1 MDSKKFR
8 GDRLKKARQYRG
20 RTLTDLAEA
29 TGITKQSLSLYENGT
44 NPDHERVVKIAQEL
58 GFPYDYFMQEDT
70 CRAESGVT
78 YFRSLATATKISR
91 TAESTKL
98 EFVAKVYELLLQ
110 YIDFPALNLPQIDFN
125 GSYDE
130 FDDEAEAKMID
141 EIEGIAQAV
150 RKQWGLGNEPIGNL
164 QLLLEGNGII
174 VTGFDV
180 DTKIDAFSQRILLD
194 DGQVYLIAVT
204 QGDMPEGRIIFD
216 MAHELGHILMHP
228 WSEELDYVSKEEFK
242 LRERQANMFAS
253 ALLLPR
259 ETFTRDV
266 EAYPTDLAYYQFLKK
281 KWKCSMAAM
290 MYRAHELGIVTDN
303 QFQYMMRQYSKK
315 GYRNGEP
322 DDIPY
327 YLNENMFQGA
337 IDLLFE
343 EKIFTPKTL
352 MAFFKRH
359 SVTLYPKDLEELLH
373 LREGTLH
380 YEEEPKVIHL
390 RLLTNDGDE

>member
-20 RTLTDLAEA
+20 RTITDLAEA

-141 EIEGIAQAV
+141 EIESIAQAV
-150 RKQWGLGNEPIGNL
+150 RKQ
-164 QLLLEGNGII
+164 
-174 VTGFDV
+174 
-180 DTKIDAFSQRILLD
+180 
-194 DGQVYLIAVT
+194 
-204 QGDMPEGRIIFD
+204 
-216 MAHELGHILMHP
+216 
-228 WSEELDYVSKEEFK
+228 
-242 LRERQANMFAS
+242 
-253 ALLLPR
+253 
-259 ETFTRDV
+259 
-266 EAYPTDLAYYQFLKK
+266 
-281 KWKCSMAAM
+281 
-290 MYRAHELGIVTDN
+290 
-303 QFQYMMRQYSKK
+303 
-315 GYRNGEP
+315 
-322 DDIPY
+322 
-327 YLNENMFQGA
+327 
-337 IDLLFE
+337 
-343 EKIFTPKTL
+343 
-352 MAFFKRH
+352 
-359 SVTLYPKDLEELLH
+359 
-373 LREGTLH
+373 
-380 YEEEPKVIHL
+380 
-390 RLLTNDGDE
+390 

>member
-8 GDRLKKARQYRG
+8 GDRLKKARQSRG
-20 RTLTDLAEA
+20 RTITDLAEA

-44 NPDHERVVKIAQEL
+44 NPDHERGVKIAQEL

-204 QGDMPEGRIIFD
+204 QGDMPEGRIMFD

-343 EKIFTPKTL
+343 QKIFTPKTL